1 MEWYN
6 KTGKMAIGSRL
17 RQLSEL
23 VTQQAAPVYA
33 LYGID
38 LQPKWFPVFY
48 ALADGKARTITAIA
62 AEIGHSHPSVSTI
75 VGEMA
80 GKKLVTERR
89 GAEDGR
95 KNFISLSPKGL
106 LMRDAIQVQYQDV
119 SSAVEQAMQESQ
131 YNLWKAIE
139 EWEFLLQEKS
149 LLQRVREARR
159 QREAAA
165 VTIVDYTTAYAT
177 VFKQLNEAWITENF
191 VMEPEDHHTL
201 DHPDEHILD
210 TGGHILIALHQGK
223 AVGTCALI
231 RRNEQSFEMAKMA
244 VAPEAK
250 GLGIGW
256 LLGQACVARAKAA
269 GATSIYLESNT
280 KLVPAISLYK
290 KLGFVKVNGAPSP
303 YERCN
308 IQMQRLL

>member
-1 MEWYN
+1 MDFYN
-6 KTGKMAIGSRL
+6 KTGKMALGSRL

-23 VTQQAAPVYA
+23 VTQQASQVYA
-33 LYGID
+33 MYGIE
-38 LQPKWFPVFY
+38 LHPKWFPVFY
-48 ALADGKARTITAIA
+48 VLADGAPKSISTIA

-75 VGEMA
+75 VREM
-80 GKKLVTERR
+80 GKKKLVTERK
-89 GAEDGR
+89 GATDGR
-95 KNFISLSPKGL
+95 KNFIRLTARGEAL
-106 LMRDAIQVQYQDV
+106 REAIQVQYQDV

-131 YNLWKAIE
+131 YNLWKAME
-139 EWEFLLQEKS
+139 EWEFLLKEKS
-149 LLQRVREARR
+149 LLQRVREARK
-159 QREAAA
+159 QREAAG
-165 VTIVDYTTAYAT
+165 VRIVDYSPAYAT
-177 VFKQLNEAWITENF
+177 VCKQLNEAWITENF
-191 VMEPEDHHTL
+191 VMEAEDHHAL

-210 TGGHILIALHQGK
+210 KGGHILIALYQGK

-231 RRNEQSFEMAKMA
+231 RQDDHRFEMAKMA

-256 LLGQACVARAKAA
+256 LLGQAFIARARSA

-280 KLVPAISLYK
+280 KLVPAINLYK

-308 IQMQRLL
+308 IQMELPL